1 MPIDPKKLSAMAGA
15 ARRPG
20 APSQLV
26 ARKKKAAP
34 PPPPE
39 DDESD
44 DEDAEDAFG
53 SGEEEE
59 TGPEEEADP
68 GVPEGEE
75 SDADE
80 QAEGNYPPPAGGTN
94 PGAAIPALEQYSGE
108 IEASCDE
115 LDYDMLT
122 DPDLEMTDDDIA
134 ILQEGVLMLPPRLL
148 KVIENLKGIDIDAAT
163 TIAEH
168 LENEGM
174 VDDAERVAGWIF
186 RVGQLLDQGEEEA
199 PEEEGAVEEDPEEEY
214 AEEESGFGA

>member
-34 PPPPE
+34 PPPE
-39 DDESD
+39 DEEIE
-44 DEDAEDAFG
+44 DEDAEEAFG
-53 SGEEEE
+53 EGEEEE
-59 TGPEEEADP
+59 TGPEEDPEADP

-75 SDADE
+75 SAADE
-80 QAEGNYPPPAGGTN
+80 QAEGNYPPPAGATN

-148 KVIENLKGIDIDAAT
+148 KVIENLKGIDIDAAQ
-163 TIAEH
+163 TIAAH
-168 LENEGM
+168 LESEGM

-186 RVGQLLDQGEEEA
+186 RVGQLLDQGEEA
-199 PEEEGAVEEDPEEEY
+199 PEEEESEEEPEEEY
-214 AEEESGFGA
+214 AEEESGLEA